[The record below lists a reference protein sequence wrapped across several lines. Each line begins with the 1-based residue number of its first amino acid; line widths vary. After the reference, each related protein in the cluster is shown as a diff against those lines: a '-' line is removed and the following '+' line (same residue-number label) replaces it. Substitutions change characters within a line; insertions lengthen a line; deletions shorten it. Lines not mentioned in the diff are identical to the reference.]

1 MAPNYLVACKDLSRN
16 LKREGETVNLD
27 DYIRLAE
34 VGIET
39 AIWVSAPILGFG
51 LVAGLF
57 VSIFQAATQIS
68 DASLAFIPKIGAA
81 VAGLSL
87 FGHFMI
93 NRIASFT
100 AWVYGQIP
108 NVIH

>member
-1 MAPNYLVACKDLSRN
+1 M
-16 LKREGETVNLD
+16 EID
-27 DYIRLAE
+27 DYLRLGQIA
-34 VGIET
+34 IET
-39 AIWVSAPILGFG
+39 AIFVAAPVLVLG
-51 LVAGLF
+51 LIAGLC

-81 VAGLSL
+81 VVGLVI

-100 AWVYGQIP
+100 EWVFGQIP
-108 NVIH
+108 LL